1 MARTSAEQARLESIL
16 FQAIQTATKK
26 RIRAEHIPEGSE
38 TAVSC
43 TISGT
48 VGRSTLSVEIAGDL
62 LVGVKQTTSTSC
74 APDANRVIA
83 YLLDQFPQVDRDR
96 LLAQLPAKFEELNG
110 ELPKVPDAR
119 IAQAAELMTRLRGAK
134 TTTKKGAVTFRL
146 EGDDSAGSADDE

>member
-1 MARTSAEQARLESIL
+1 MARTSAETARLESIL
-16 FQAIQTATKK
+16 FQAIQTATRK
-26 RIRAEHIPEGSE
+26 RIRAEHIAEGSE

-62 LVGVKQTTSTSC
+62 LVGVKQTVATSC

-83 YLLDQFPQVDRDR
+83 YLLDQFSPADRDR

-134 TTTKKGAVTFRL
+134 TTTKKGAITFRL
-146 EGDDSAGSADDE
+146 EGDETGSADDE